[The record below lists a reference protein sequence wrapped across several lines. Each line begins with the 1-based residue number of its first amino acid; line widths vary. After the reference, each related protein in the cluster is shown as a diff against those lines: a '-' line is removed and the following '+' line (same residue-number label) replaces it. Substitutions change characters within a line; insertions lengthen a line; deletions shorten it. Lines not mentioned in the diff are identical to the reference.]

1 MPTTQ
6 RKITIAVAAQQAGVG
21 IETIRY
27 YQRQGLIE
35 EPVKPLQGY
44 RTYPQQTI
52 ARIRF
57 IKRAQELGFT
67 LKEIGNLLQLDAAQC
82 HETREIAT
90 DKLHLIED
98 KIKGLQSI
106 RTTLR
111 ELIKHC
117 DTRPEGES
125 CPIIYSISEPE
136 LKLNQNLR

>member
-1 MPTTQ
+1 MNKTAQ
-6 RKITIAVAAQQAGVG
+6 KITIAVAARQAGVG

-44 RTYPQQTI
+44 RIYPEQTI

-82 HETREIAT
+82 HETRDIAA
-90 DKLHLIED
+90 DKLQLIED
-98 KIKGLQSI
+98 KIKSLQSI
-106 RTTLR
+106 RKTLS
-111 ELIKHC
+111 ELIRHC
-117 DTRPEGES
+117 DSRPQGES
-125 CPIIYSISEPE
+125 CPIIYSISEPN
-136 LKLNQNLR
+136 LKL